1 LAEAKTRHEE
11 ILTLTVQET
20 QQKLSA
26 NEGEMD
32 RKQKDLVMGLS
43 SKHELQMIEKDAE
56 LKHVLHQLE
65 EQAAAHKR
73 KEEKFEDALNEAVS
87 EAKKHVYAK
96 AEAQFTA
103 GNAKYQAVKGQLKD
117 TQAELAT
124 ATAEL
129 EAAAHARNALSV
141 LQAKHDV
148 ISKELTQLVLVIN
161 DPSVV
166 VEGKTICGS
175 DYYGT
180 KDAIELLKSQQA
192 SVQEL
197 TAQVTELTSSKKLLE
212 TMIIEKETNIIQLNA
227 DHAALKEALAVKQI
241 ELKASQELLVKIEKE
256 SELQLVVVAKLTTE
270 KEGVEGRLQ
279 EALKE
284 QEELTA
290 RCTNLRNMNS
300 ELMTMLE
307 ANE

>member
-1 LAEAKTRHEE
+1 M
-11 ILTLTVQET
+11 TLTVQET

-129 EAAAHARNALSV
+129 EAKAGKVVEAEEEAADVRNALSV